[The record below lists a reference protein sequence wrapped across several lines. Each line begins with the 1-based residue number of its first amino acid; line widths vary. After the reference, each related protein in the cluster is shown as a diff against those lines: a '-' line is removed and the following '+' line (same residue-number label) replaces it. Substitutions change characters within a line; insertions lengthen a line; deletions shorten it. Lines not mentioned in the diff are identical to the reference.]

1 MTPGRASYAWGSILK
16 ARSVLNLGVKW
27 RVEDETKIN
36 IWKDRCQTHAQ
47 SHRWS
52 NTPIKL
58 KKIS

>member
-36 IWKDRCQTHAQ
+36 IWKDRCQTRTQ

-52 NTPIKL
+52 YQ